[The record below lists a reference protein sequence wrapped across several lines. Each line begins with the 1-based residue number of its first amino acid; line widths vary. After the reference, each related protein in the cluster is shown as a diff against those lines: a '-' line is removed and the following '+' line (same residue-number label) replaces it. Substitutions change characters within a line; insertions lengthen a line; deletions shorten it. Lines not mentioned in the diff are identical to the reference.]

1 VIEKV
6 IEYPFGITSYIGKN
20 YGSAKMNSE
29 FRRIVPEGA
38 KVERLG
44 TGFQFTEGPVWNV
57 KGEYLLFSDIPASR
71 IKKWTAED
79 GISDFRFPSGKSNG
93 LTLDRSGRLIACE
106 HANRRVSRTEE
117 DGTIVTIASHYKGKK
132 LNSPNDVVVKADG
145 SVYFTDPPYGLN
157 PIFGTFEEQELAFYG
172 VYRVSPNGDNLSLLI
187 DDSVPNGLAFSPDES
202 LLYVADTEMNHIR
215 VFNVNED
222 GKTTNGRIFVEISGE
237 PLAPDGLKVDSE
249 GNVYVTGKGG
259 IWVLNPEGRRLGTIS
274 VPELPANLCWGDRD
288 WKTLYITARTSL
300 YRVRLNMAGI
310 PLP

>member
-1 VIEKV
+1 
-6 IEYPFGITSYIGKN
+6 
-20 YGSAKMNSE
+20 MNSE

-57 KGEYLLFSDIPASR
+57 KGGYLLFSDIPANR
-71 IKKWTAED
+71 IKKWTPKD

-93 LTLDRSGRLIACE
+93 LTLDRRGRLIACE

-132 LNSPNDVVVKADG
+132 LNSPNDVVVKSDG

-157 PIFGTFEEQELAFYG
+157 PTFGTFEEQELTFYG

-215 VFNVNED
+215 VFNVND
-222 GKTTNGRIFVEISGE
+222 NGKTTNGRIFAEISGE
-237 PLAPDGLKVDSE
+237 PLAPDGMKVDSE

-259 IWVLNPEGRRLGTIS
+259 IWVLNLEGRRLGIIT
-274 VPELPANLCWGDRD
+274 VPELPANLCWGDRE
-288 WKTLYITARTSL
+288 WKTLYITARTSI
-300 YRVRLNMAGI
+300 YRVHLNIAGI
-310 PLP
+310 PVS